1 MIEISVRIRTLIN
14 SKFQMLLVKEMMLER
29 NELLQFLNIISKL
42 L

>member
-14 SKFQMLLVKEMMLER
+14 SKFQMLLVKEMMLVR
-29 NELLQFLNIISKL
+29 NELLKFLNIISKL